1 MTRTAG
7 TACRHSDDSRMASS
21 TLSAAAQDWY
31 PFATGPRS
39 PHRAL
44 QSPSRAAGHRE
55 GPHVQPPA
63 SAERPWA
70 PRTPSLTVLEAEAG
84 EVRVPGPTRTSVH
97 SVRSGAGRT
106 CPDAPCG
113 RPGATG
119 ATSRRALHLAPPSR
133 HDEGAGR
140 RMIPPARPFAETV
153 DRSRLSLTRVRR
165 DPSQWLSERGRPG
178 RARRRGR

>member
-1 MTRTAG
+1 VPSRRVRD
-7 TACRHSDDSRMASS
+7 RH
-21 TLSAAAQDWY
+21 
-31 PFATGPRS
+31 TGPFRA
-39 PHRAL
+39 PH
-44 QSPSRAAGHRE
+44 
-55 GPHVQPPA
+55 GPLGTGGAHVQPPA

-119 ATSRRALHLAPPSR
+119 ATSRRALHLAPPS
-133 HDEGAGR
+133 
-140 RMIPPARPFAETV
+140 
-153 DRSRLSLTRVRR
+153 
-165 DPSQWLSERGRPG
+165 
-178 RARRRGR
+178 